1 MAKVAPPEETDADIT
16 PSQDVSRQL
25 HDVLQTLQANLSG
38 TLGSVLVDDQGFP
51 LAWDL
56 KGGADVSLIATA
68 SAGIARICERSADAL
83 DFGVVRNTVIT
94 TDKGSVA
101 FFRVSARTGLV
112 LLLQPSTNNILVTI
126 EVNKALESLRQV
138 IAPGF

>member
-1 MAKVAPPEETDADIT
+1 MAQEEVAVELS
-16 PSQDVSRQL
+16 PSQVVSREL
-25 HDVLQTLQANLSG
+25 HEILQHLQAGLAG

-68 SAGIARICERSADAL
+68 SAAVARVCERGADAL
-83 DFGVVRNTVIT
+83 DFGQVRNAVIA

-101 FFRVSARTGLV
+101 LFRVSAHTGLV
-112 LLLQPSTNNILVTI
+112 VLLQPSTNNILVMV
-126 EVNKALESLRQV
+126 EVNKALDALRQV
-138 IAPGF
+138 IASGF